1 MKKRAAFFMAMAM
14 TVSMLAGCGSDDGS
28 DSITTASGS
37 GSEADASQSVS
48 SAQGEEGAAGGG
60 EGSGSDDM
68 VTVTFFDKNSGSKL
82 FDDRV
87 AQEIMKRTG
96 VKVEIQNP
104 TGDPSEKLSLLLA
117 GRDYPD
123 IVLMDRGSDLVSKYI
138 DAGALIALDDYM
150 DKLPNVK
157 EMYGD
162 VLNKTRYK
170 DGKNYYLSNWYGYDP
185 DPVAGFIMKY
195 TYMVDIV
202 GQERADSAEPFTQE
216 EMFDILKQF
225 KEKYP
230 EIDGKETF
238 GMTMNGDAKNY
249 FNTLKGMYGMKT
261 YYKDA
266 EGILHWDVYDPNYI
280 KMLHFVNDLYT
291 AGLLDTEW
299 VVNNNT
305 LCTQKLSAGNIMGC
319 FNAYWDPG
327 DANTAIKA
335 SEEGEKGQYV
345 AYKVLGDGIAA
356 DQTTSGGRSSLG
368 WDAIAIT
375 NNCQNIDA
383 ALKLI
388 DFCASQEGQDL
399 MLWGIEGE
407 DWTKE
412 GDNYIPNADVVARL
426 KNEGNDAVEEL
437 GICRW
442 TWFVKNEGHSD
453 GTPNR
458 IANTE
463 KDWATQMAWQNL
475 TDTYWDTAEFD
486 ALEPSGSTPEGL
498 KYQKIKD
505 IFDQAFPQMVN
516 AASSEEVDSLY
527 QKMLQDMEAAG
538 LADVEKVINENYQT
552 RMELW
557 GMN

>member
-1 MKKRAAFFMAMAM
+1 MRRKAALFTAMAM
-14 TVSMLAGCGSDDGS
+14 TISMLTACAGTPKQSPASDGGGSQKQE
-28 DSITTASGS
+28 TGS
-37 GSEADASQSVS
+37 GQEASQ
-48 SAQGEEGAAGGG
+48 ADTET
-60 EGSGSDDM
+60 
-68 VTVTFFDKNSGSKL
+68 VTLTFFDKNSGSKL

-104 TGDPSEKLSLLLA
+104 TGDPAEKLSLLLA
-117 GRDYPD
+117 GKDYPD
-123 IVLMDRGSDLVSKYI
+123 IVLMDRGSDLVNKYI
-138 DAGALIALDDYM
+138 EAGALVALDDYM
-150 DKLPNVK
+150 DQLPNARQ
-157 EMYGD
+157 MYGD

-195 TYMVDIV
+195 SYMVEIV
-202 GQERADSAEPFTQE
+202 GQERADSAEPFTQS
-216 EMFDILKQF
+216 EMMDILKQF
-225 KEKYP
+225 KEKHP
-230 EIDGKETF
+230 QINGKETY

-261 YYKDA
+261 YYKDE
-266 EGILHWDVYDPNYI
+266 EGVLHWDVYDPNYI

-291 AGLLDTEW
+291 EGLLDKEW
-299 VVNNNT
+299 VVNNNE
-305 LCTQKLSAGNIMGC
+305 LFTQKLSAGNIMGC

-327 DANTAIKA
+327 DANTAIRA
-335 SEEGEKGQYV
+335 GEEGEKGQYV
-345 AYKVLGDGIAA
+345 AYKVLGEGIAA
-356 DQTTSGGRSSLG
+356 DETTYGGRSSLG
-368 WDAIAIT
+368 WDAIAVT
-375 NNCQNIDA
+375 NNCKNIDA
-383 ALKLI
+383 AMKLI

-407 DWTKE
+407 DWTME
-412 GDNYIPNADVVARL
+412 DGRYVPNEAVVDRL

-442 TWFVKNEGHSD
+442 TWFVKNEGHAD

-458 IANTE
+458 MASTR
-463 KDWATQMAWQNL
+463 KDWAAQLAWQNM

-486 ALEPSGSTPEGL
+486 ALEPAASTPDGL
-498 KYQKIKD
+498 KFQKVKD
-505 IFDQAFPQMVN
+505 IFDQAFPKMVN
-516 AASSEEVDSLY
+516 ADSSAQVEELY
-527 QKMLQDMEAAG
+527 RKMLSDMEAAG
-538 LADVEKVINENYQT
+538 IADVEKIINENYQS